1 MYATLNAYYSCVLFR
16 LSCFHGFQTQSNYF
30 FSDDIFHIFHN
41 FQRREFA
48 NFFFVYMKFGAKRLC
63 HHA

>member
-1 MYATLNAYYSCVLFR
+1 MYATLNVYYSCVLFR

-30 FSDDIFHIFHN
+30 FSDDIFHFFHN

-48 NFFFVYMKFGAKRLC
+48 NFFLFT
-63 HHA
+63 